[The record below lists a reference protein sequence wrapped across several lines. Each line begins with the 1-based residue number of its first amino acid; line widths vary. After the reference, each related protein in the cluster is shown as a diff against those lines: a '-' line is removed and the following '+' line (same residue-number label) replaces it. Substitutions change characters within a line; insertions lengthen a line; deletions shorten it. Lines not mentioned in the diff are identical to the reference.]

1 MQGRSVILTFFFG
14 GNMQSNKL
22 HNELYKL
29 AIEMHR
35 YNGKGVKH
43 NLDYLL
49 GQASIRNTE
58 RNNSVQLSF
67 SDTLQKK

>member
-1 MQGRSVILTFFFG
+1 
-14 GNMQSNKL
+14 
-22 HNELYKL
+22 LYKL

-35 YNGKGVKH
+35 FNGKGVKH

-49 GQASIRNTE
+49 SQASKRNNE

-67 SDTLQKK
+67 GDTLQKK

>member
-1 MQGRSVILTFFFG
+1 MS
-14 GNMQSNKL
+14 SNKL
-22 HNELYKL
+22 HNELYKM
-29 AIEMHR
+29 AIQMSK
-35 YNGKGVKH
+35 YNNKSVKH

-49 GQASIRNTE
+49 SQASKRDNE

>member
-1 MQGRSVILTFFFG
+1 MGSK
-14 GNMQSNKL
+14 NL

-49 GQASIRNTE
+49 GQASIRNIE

>member
-1 MQGRSVILTFFFG
+1 MSSR
-14 GNMQSNKL
+14 NL

-29 AIEMHR
+29 AIQMHR
-35 YNGKGVKH
+35 YNGKGVKY

-49 GQASIRNTE
+49 SQESIRNSK

>member
-14 GNMQSNKL
+14 GNMKRKKL

-29 AIEMHR
+29 AIEM
-35 YNGKGVKH
+35 NKFNNKGVKH

-49 GQASIRNTE
+49 SQVSKRNNE

>member
-14 GNMQSNKL
+14 ENMQSNKL

-49 GQASIRNTE
+49 GQASIRNIE

>member
-1 MQGRSVILTFFFG
+1 MK
-14 GNMQSNKL
+14 SNRL

-29 AIEMHR
+29 AIQMHK
-35 YNGKGVKH
+35 YNGKGVKY

-49 GQASIRNTE
+49 GQASMRNNE

>member
-14 GNMQSNKL
+14 ENMQSNKL
-22 HNELYKL
+22 YNELYKL

-49 GQASIRNTE
+49 SQASIRNIE

>member
-14 GNMQSNKL
+14 ENMQSNKL

-49 GQASIRNTE
+49 SQASIRNNE

>member
-14 GNMQSNKL
+14 GNMGSKNL

-49 GQASIRNTE
+49 GQASIRNNE

>member
-1 MQGRSVILTFFFG
+1 MKRE
-14 GNMQSNKL
+14 NL

-49 GQASIRNTE
+49 GQASIRNNE

-67 SDTLQKK
+67 SDMLQKK

>member
-1 MQGRSVILTFFFG
+1 MQGRSSTLTLFSG
-14 GNMQSNKL
+14 GIMKSNRL

-29 AIEMHR
+29 AIEMHK
-35 YNGKGVKH
+35 YNNRGVKH

-49 GQASIRNTE
+49 GQASKRNNE

-67 SDTLQKK
+67 GDTLQKK

>member
-1 MQGRSVILTFFFG
+1 MKRE
-14 GNMQSNKL
+14 NL

-29 AIEMHR
+29 AIQMHR

-49 GQASIRNTE
+49 GQASIRNNE

>member
-49 GQASIRNTE
+49 SQASIRNNE

-67 SDTLQKK
+67 SDTLQKR

>member
-1 MQGRSVILTFFFG
+1 MKSR
-14 GNMQSNKL
+14 KL

-35 YNGKGVKH
+35 FNGKGVKH

-49 GQASIRNTE
+49 SQASKRNNE

>member
-1 MQGRSVILTFFFG
+1 MQGRSVILTLFSG
-14 GNMQSNKL
+14 GIMKSNRL

-29 AIEMHR
+29 AIEMHK

-49 GQASIRNTE
+49 GQASIRNNE
-58 RNNSVQLSF
+58 RNNSVQLKF
-67 SDTLQKK
+67 NDVLHEI

>member
-14 GNMQSNKL
+14 ENMQSNKL

-49 GQASIRNTE
+49 SQASKRNNE